1 MFTSGMSEYST
12 MVFSALTFLVAIPSG
27 VKLFNWVATLYE
39 GNISLESPML
49 YGLSFIALFMIGGL
63 TGLFLAVL
71 STDIHLHDT
80 YFVVAHFHY
89 VMVGGTVFGFLGGLH
104 YWWPKI
110 TGKLYNEMTAR
121 VAWLFVFLGFNVTF
135 YSQFVLG
142 SQGMSRRYY
151 DYLDQ
156 YQPLHMTSSFGAYIL
171 GVGFLIMLVNFMHS
185 LKAGAKSPENPW
197 GSAGYEWMTT
207 TPPHPHNFAVPPVM
221 TRGPYDYDK
230 CTDEE
235 LYRGFH
241 KDLPKK
247 AAE

>member
-49 YGLSFIALFMIGGL
+49 YGLSFIALFTIGGL

-110 TGKLYNEMTAR
+110 TGKLYNETVAR

-135 YSQFVLG
+135 
-142 SQGMSRRYY
+142 
-151 DYLDQ
+151 
-156 YQPLHMTSSFGAYIL
+156 
-171 GVGFLIMLVNFMHS
+171 
-185 LKAGAKSPENPW
+185 
-197 GSAGYEWMTT
+197 
-207 TPPHPHNFAVPPVM
+207 
-221 TRGPYDYDK
+221 
-230 CTDEE
+230 
-235 LYRGFH
+235 
-241 KDLPKK
+241 
-247 AAE
+247 